1 MFCVIQAQ
9 LKFLLISVCILL
21 VYANQ
26 TDVCEAIC
34 KCLKHSTIDCT
45 NRNLTS
51 IPQAIPADVVTLR
64 LEGNKIAN
72 IENGSLEGLDTLKT
86 LFLGNNMIT
95 NIEDG
100 SWKGLSKLQNL
111 YLEDNKIDNIDGA
124 FKGLDNLH
132 ILELRN
138 NTITTIDE
146 RSFQFLHN
154 LKEIYL
160 DSNNITYIEKETFKG
175 LYNLKELRLPSNHIV
190 TIDESWFQ
198 DLTNLTSLHLAYNE
212 IRNIENG
219 SFKNL
224 DQLEELGLDGN
235 GITNIGNGFWQHL
248 QNLKRLNL
256 AYNEISNI
264 EEGKFENLDSLKKL
278 DLTDNRITKIED
290 GSWQHLEKLKE
301 LDLSKN
307 RITKIGDDSWQHLQ
321 NLKKLTLSMNQIS
334 NIGESSFKN
343 LVNLEELNL
352 KNNEIKEYQDGA
364 FSFLSSIIKIDLS
377 GNKDMVCGCHLPKLI
392 ERISE
397 TDNRSVTVLGDCIG
411 AGTNPI
417 KFTHTEKPSHCITQ
431 TINYESIQCHVCSK
445 INCTNP
451 INCQGSKAACMTTI
465 TKHDEPMVEKKCS
478 TQEKCV
484 EAERGNVSNCNNWTS
499 GNSCVTC
506 CHTDLC
512 NQKVFRAQ
520 TINFESIQCHVCSKI
535 NCTNPINCQGSK
547 PACMTTITKHDEPM
561 VEKKCSTQEK
571 CVEAERGNVSNC
583 NNWTSGNSCVTCCH
597 TDLCNQKVFRDWT
610 SFQLYLLYKR
620 QGNKNENL
628 ETISKELEKNFSN
641 MPGIYTVKNC
651 GAQSKT
657 EVFIIHCH
665 VPKNITKEQVKEKAR
680 VILRSKALRSLG
692 FGPDSE
698 LSDKKFCD
706 EDITKHNGTFQWPVT
721 KIGDTVSISCLAH
734 IATRSCVQGNAATTC
749 PKLPKQSPFT
759 GVWKEADMSQ
769 CNNTKW
775 INPELKK
782 MKDRR
787 IKNCHI
793 EYLSKKLLNISQKS
807 VYFKKIDVVLA
818 VAIYEKIMLCI
829 PNATKEDLLRTIN
842 NIINTPEKILIE
854 AEKSNRSVSRILD
867 IMGNVSEKLQVEEKQ
882 FKALYSKLGIGITKV
897 NKNNFQGLFYG
908 ILPATSKTKA
918 KNVIYQF
925 SYPNDAE
932 SIKMMDYISIPKTL
946 SKHLKNS
953 NRISFYSM
961 NNDKLYRVIQR
972 SGDGKDSKPES
983 FINSRIIAANIPKQR
998 ISNLENPI
1006 NISFNLLYKNGSNS
1020 RCVFWDDTS
1029 GHDPHW
1035 STSGCKTERKEKVYC
1050 SCNHLTSFAI
1060 LTDVDQNA
1068 KLYIICYIGCGISL
1082 VFLILTIIVHAGF
1095 KNLWKIIPSK
1105 ILVNLCGSLA
1115 ITHLIVLVGMRPG
1128 KSNVICKAMAILL
1141 HYFLIASAMWI
1152 TVEALHICQALIT
1165 TFSACQRSFVMKS
1178 SISAWGVPGIIV
1190 MLTLIIK
1197 KTNNYIR
1204 ITAICWL
1211 SEIPFSVAFLIP
1223 MGLILLISLI
1233 LFLLIIGRLFSMKK
1247 EKQCERKTRKF
1258 RLFGIVNVFFLFGAS
1273 WALAYYI
1280 FFGGAATVFIY
1291 ICAISHA
1298 FQGLFIF
1305 IYYCVCDKNAR
1316 SVICS
1321 NSCNKKKYVLNKNSQ
1336 NNSGENPDNETEG
1349 VKYSNSEDKTAEVK
1363 L

>member
-34 KCLKHSTIDCT
+34 KCSKHSTINCT
-45 NRNLTS
+45 NQNLTS
-51 IPQAIPADVVTLR
+51 IPQAIPADVVTLL

-111 YLEDNKIDNIDGA
+111 YLEDNKINNIDRA

-138 NTITTIDE
+138 NKITTIDE
-146 RSFQFLHN
+146 RSFQFLSN

-160 DSNNITYIEKETFKG
+160 DSNNITYIEKEAFKG

-224 DQLEELGLDGN
+224 DQLEKLGLEGN

-248 QNLKRLNL
+248 QNLKTLNL

-264 EEGKFENLDSLKKL
+264 EEGEFENLDSL
-278 DLTDNRITKIED
+278 
-290 GSWQHLEKLKE
+290 EK

-307 RITKIGDDSWQHLQ
+307 RIKKIGDDSWQHLQNLKKLILSRNQISNIEESSFKNLVNLEELDLSENRIKKIGDDSWQHLQ

-364 FSFLSSIIKIDLS
+364 FSFLSSITKIDLS
-377 GNKDMVCGCHLPKLI
+377 GNKDMVCGCHLPELI
-392 ERISE
+392 EHISE

-411 AGTNPI
+411 AGTTPI
-417 KFTHTEKPSHCITQ
+417 KFTHTQKPSHCITQ
-431 TINYESIQCHVCSK
+431 TINYESIHCHVCSK

-451 INCQGSKAACMTTI
+451 MNCQGSKAACMTTI
-465 TKHDEPMVEKKCS
+465 TKHDEPMVEKNCS
-478 TQEKCV
+478 TEENCV
-484 EAERGNVSNCNNWTS
+484 EAERRNVSNCNNWTS

-506 CHTDLC
+506 CH
-512 NQKVFRAQ
+512 K
-520 TINFESIQCHVCSKI
+520 
-535 NCTNPINCQGSK
+535 
-547 PACMTTITKHDEPM
+547 
-561 VEKKCSTQEK
+561 
-571 CVEAERGNVSNC
+571 
-583 NNWTSGNSCVTCCH
+583 
-597 TDLCNQKVFRDWT
+597 DLCNQKVFRDWT

-665 VPKNITKEQVKEKAR
+665 VPKNVTKEQVKEKAR

-721 KIGDTVSISCLAH
+721 KIGDTVSIPCLAH

-793 EYLSKKLLNISQKS
+793 EDLSKQLLNISQKS

-829 PNATKEDLLRTIN
+829 PNATKEDLLRIIN

-867 IMGNVSEKLQVEEKQ
+867 IIGNVSEKLQVEEKQ
-882 FKALYSKLGIGITKV
+882 FKALYSKLGIGITKE
-897 NKNNFQGLFYG
+897 NKNTFQGLFYG
-908 ILPATSKTKA
+908 ILPATNKTKA
-918 KNVIYQF
+918 KNVIYHF

-946 SKHLKNS
+946 SKHLKTS

-972 SGDGKDSKPES
+972 SDDRKDSKPES

-1029 GHDPHW
+1029 GHVPHW

-1105 ILVNLCGSLA
+1105 ILINLCGSLA

-1152 TVEALHICQALIT
+1152 TVEALHICQALIA
-1165 TFSACQRSFVMKS
+1165 TFRACQRSFVMKS

-1223 MGLILLISLI
+1223 MGLIFLISLI

-1247 EKQCERKTRKF
+1247 EKQCEHKTRKF
-1258 RLFGIVNVFFLFGAS
+1258 RFFGIVNVFFLFGAS

-1316 SVICS
+1316 NVICS

>member
-278 DLTDNRITKIED
+278 DL
-290 GSWQHLEKLKE
+290 
-301 LDLSKN
+301 SKN

-417 KFTHTEKPSHCITQ
+417 KFTHTEKPSHCIT
-431 TINYESIQCHVCSK
+431 
-445 INCTNP
+445 
-451 INCQGSKAACMTTI
+451 
-465 TKHDEPMVEKKCS
+465 
-478 TQEKCV
+478 
-484 EAERGNVSNCNNWTS
+484 
-499 GNSCVTC
+499 
-506 CHTDLC
+506 
-512 NQKVFRAQ
+512 Q

>member
-278 DLTDNRITKIED
+278 DLSENRIK
-290 GSWQHLEKLKE
+290 
-301 LDLSKN
+301 
-307 RITKIGDDSWQHLQ
+307 KIGDDSWQHLQ
-321 NLKKLTLSMNQIS
+321 NLTKLTLSMNQIS

-431 TINYESIQCHVCSK
+431 TINY
-445 INCTNP
+445 
-451 INCQGSKAACMTTI
+451 
-465 TKHDEPMVEKKCS
+465 
-478 TQEKCV
+478 
-484 EAERGNVSNCNNWTS
+484 
-499 GNSCVTC
+499 
-506 CHTDLC
+506 
-512 NQKVFRAQ
+512 
-520 TINFESIQCHVCSKI
+520 ESIQCHVCSKI